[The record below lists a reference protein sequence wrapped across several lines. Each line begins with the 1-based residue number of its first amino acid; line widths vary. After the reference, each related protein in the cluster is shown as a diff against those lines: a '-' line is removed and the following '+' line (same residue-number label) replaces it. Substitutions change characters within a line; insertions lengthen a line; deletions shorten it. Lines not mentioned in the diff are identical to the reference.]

1 MVITIAKNN
10 PLFKKVGSDLTVL
23 EIEYEAAI
31 TNSGGAFFQP
41 SNSLLQVENGFI
53 VIDAIANGNTEALKA
68 DLEKLGLKNVST
80 YGLFVSGFL
89 PITQI
94 DEIAKLSTLDFARPA
109 YRPILNVGSV
119 NSQGDPAMRS
129 DIVRQNFGFDGT
141 GEKIGVL
148 SDSYNK
154 LNGANADIASG
165 DLPGSGNT
173 LGNTTPI
180 QVLNELDGSGSDEG
194 RAMLQLIHDVA
205 PKASLAF
212 HTASEGEASFAS
224 GIVALANAGAK
235 VIVDD
240 VFYYAEPMFQD
251 GIIAQ
256 AVDRVVNN
264 NGVAYFSSAG
274 NSGRRSYESAF
285 RDSGIAGPFGNDV
298 FHDFDPG
305 AGVDIFQSIT
315 IPLGATAIFDL
326 QWDQPFKSVTGTVGS
341 ANDIDILIYDS
352 AGTAI
357 LASAANNNTGQ
368 DPFEFLAFTNNT
380 GSTQFNLAISKYGG
394 GSNPGKL
401 KYIRFG
407 NVTVNEFDTKSSTVV
422 GHANAQGAEAVGAA
436 DYRSTPAFG
445 TSPPQIEFFSSAGST
460 PILFTT
466 SGAATN
472 QIRPKPGIVAPDG
485 TDTTFFGSDSDGNG
499 RPNFFGTSAAA
510 PHAAAVAAL
519 LRDADPTLTPSA
531 IYQALENSAIDMDD
545 SLTPG
550 FDTGFDNLT
559 GRGLI
564 QADRALASVLGVP
577 SCNGKIAT
585 IFVNASNRIIGGSS
599 NGQTYAGILLGTGG
613 DDVIVTNNGNDF
625 VTGLGGNDTICVKDG
640 NNTVSATGATSY
652 IEAGSGNDT
661 IGIGSGTDVVLAG
674 DGNNY
679 IYSLGTGASDRN
691 TITTGSGS
699 DTILML
705 LGTNDVV
712 TGLGNDQITL
722 GAGNDLINAGA
733 GDNNV
738 TTGGGQDKIVLVEG
752 IGITSIQDFQDSSDK
767 LTGFSFSTVTVTQG
781 TGADLFNTIIT
792 KTAGGD
798 VLAKLVNVSAS
809 LINASDFV

>member
-1 MVITIAKNN
+1 MAITIAKNN
-10 PLFKKVGSDLTVL
+10 PLLKKVGSDLTVL

-41 SNSLLQVENGFI
+41 SNSFLQVANGFI
-53 VIDAIANGNTEALKA
+53 VIDAIANGNAEALKA
-68 DLEKLGLKNVST
+68 DLEKLGLKNAST
-80 YGLFVSGFL
+80 FGLFVSGLL

-94 DEIAKLSTLDFARPA
+94 GEIAKLSTLDFARPS
-109 YRPILNVGSV
+109 YRPVLNVGSV

-148 SDSYNK
+148 SDSYNR

-165 DLPGSGNT
+165 DLPGSGNL

-212 HTASEGEASFAS
+212 HTAFEGEASFAS

-240 VFYYAEPMFQD
+240 VFYFAEPMFQD

-256 AVDRVVNN
+256 AVDQVVNS
-264 NGVAYFSSAG
+264 GVAYFSSAG

-285 RDSGIAGPFGNDV
+285 RNSGIMGPFGDDV

-305 AGVDIFQSIT
+305 AGVDVFQSIT

-341 ANDIDILIYDS
+341 ANDIDIFIYNS
-352 AGTAI
+352 AGTVL
-357 LASAANNNTGQ
+357 LATASDTNTGQ

-380 GSTQFNLAISKYGG
+380 GSTQLNLAISKFGG
-394 GSNPGKL
+394 GPNPGKL

-407 NVTVNEFDTKSSTVV
+407 NVTVNEFDTQSSTVV

-436 DYRSTPAFG
+436 DYRRTPAFG
-445 TSPPQIEFFSSAGST
+445 TNPPQIESFSSAGST

-472 QIRPKPGIVAPDG
+472 QIRQKPEIVAPDG
-485 TDTTFFGSDSDGNG
+485 TDTTFFGGDSDGNG

-519 LRDADPTLTPSA
+519 LRDADSTLTPNA
-531 IYQALENSAIDMDD
+531 IYQALEDSAIDMDD
-545 SLTPG
+545 TLTPG

-564 QADRALASVLGVP
+564 QADRALANVLGVP

-585 IFVNASNRIIGGSS
+585 IFVNTSNRIVGGSS
-599 NGQTYAGILLGTGG
+599 NGQAYAGILLGTAG
-613 DDVIVTNNGNDF
+613 DDVIVTNNGNDV

-661 IGIGSGTDVVLAG
+661 IGIGSGTDVVKAG

-679 IYSLGTGASDRN
+679 IYSLGTGANDRN
-691 TITTGSGS
+691 SITTGSGS

-722 GAGNDLINAGA
+722 GAGNDLINAGT
-733 GDNNV
+733 GDNNI

-752 IGITSIQDFQDSSDK
+752 IGITSIQDFQDGSDK
-767 LTGFSFSTVTVTQG
+767 LTGFSFSAVTVTQG
-781 TGADLFNTIIT
+781 TGGDLFNTIIT

-798 VLAKLVNVSAS
+798 VLAKLVNVSVG